1 MELPLPVRFE
11 PFRHQAIVDQLAA
24 IHRDCIFQDGTLAT
38 FLPDE
43 QGRLDIAKI
52 IQFWSERSNQV
63 SRGAREIIVQFT
75 DTTQSEV
82 AGFVSLDMPFS
93 ETGPFRGMVE
103 KMLVS
108 PRHRY
113 KGVARRVMA
122 ALERVAVE
130 RGRTVLF
137 LDTVI
142 GSGAELVYPKL
153 GYKLVGVIPKYG
165 IHPTT
170 RELVDEMFFYKDLRE
185 VQPLQ

>member
-1 MELPLPVRFE
+1 MDLPPPVLFE
-11 PFRHQAIVDQLAA
+11 PSRHQAIVDQLAT
-24 IHRDCIFQDGTLAT
+24 IHRDCILQDGTLAT
-38 FLPDE
+38 FLPDNN
-43 QGRLDIAKI
+43 GNLDVSKI
-52 IQFWSERSNQV
+52 IKYWSDRSEQV
-63 SRGAREIIVQFT
+63 TKGAREIIVQFT
-75 DTTQSEV
+75 DPTQSEV

-93 ETGPFRGMVE
+93 ETGSFRGMVE

-108 PRHRY
+108 PHHRY

-122 ALERVAVE
+122 ELERVAVE
-130 RGRTVLF
+130 RGRTVLS

>member
-1 MELPLPVRFE
+1 MELPPPVLFE
-11 PFRHQAIVDQLAA
+11 PSQHQAIVDQLAT
-24 IHRDCIFQDGTLAT
+24 IHRDCVLQDGTLAT
-38 FLPDE
+38 FIPDE
-43 QGRLDIAKI
+43 QGNLDISKVIKYWSDRSEQVAK
-52 IQFWSERSNQV
+52 
-63 SRGAREIIVQFT
+63 GAREIILQFT
-75 DTTQSEV
+75 DSTQSEL
-82 AGFVSLDMPFS
+82 AGFVSLDMPSS

-108 PRHRY
+108 PQHRY

-122 ALERVAVE
+122 GLESVAIE

-142 GSGAELVYPKL
+142 GSGAEFVYPKL

-165 IHPTT
+165 IHPIS

-185 VQPLQ
+185 AQA

>member
-1 MELPLPVRFE
+1 MDLPPPVRFE
-11 PFRHQAIVDQLAA
+11 PSRHQAIVDQLAE
-24 IHRDCIFQDGTLAT
+24 IHRDCILQDGTLAT
-38 FLPDE
+38 FLPDYN
-43 QGRLDIAKI
+43 GNLDITKI
-52 IQFWSERSNQV
+52 IKYWSERSEQV
-63 SRGAREIIVQFT
+63 ANGAREIIVQFT

-113 KGVARRVMA
+113 KGIARRVMA
-122 ALERVAVE
+122 QLESVAME

-142 GSGAELVYPKL
+142 GSGAEFVYPKL

-185 VQPLQ
+185 EQSQQ

>member
-1 MELPLPVRFE
+1 MDLPPPVRFQ
-11 PFRHQAIVDQLAA
+11 PSQHQAIVDQLAT
-24 IHRDCIFQDGTLAT
+24 IHRDCILQDGTLAT
-38 FLPDE
+38 FLPDK
-43 QGRLDIAKI
+43 QGDLDITRIVEYWSDRSEQVAK
-52 IQFWSERSNQV
+52 
-63 SRGAREIIVQFT
+63 GFT
-75 DTTQSEV
+75 DSTQSEV

-122 ALERVAVE
+122 ELESVAIE

-170 RELVDEMFFYKDLRE
+170 RKLVDEMFFYKDLRE
-185 VQPLQ
+185 VQSL

>member
-1 MELPLPVRFE
+1 MDLPPPVRFQ
-11 PFRHQAIVDQLAA
+11 PSQHQAIVDQLAT
-24 IHRDCIFQDGTLAT
+24 IHRDCILQDGTLAT

-43 QGRLDIAKI
+43 QGNLDITKI
-52 IQFWSERSNQV
+52 IKYWSDRSEQV
-63 SRGAREIIVQFT
+63 TKGAREIIVQFT
-75 DTTQSEV
+75 DPTQSEV

-113 KGVARRVMA
+113 KGVARRAMA
-122 ALERVAVE
+122 ELETVAIE

-170 RELVDEMFFYKDLRE
+170 RKLVDEMFFYKDLRE
-185 VQPLQ
+185 VQPL